1 MEELNGGGGRG
12 EIFFLPGVGEECK
25 ERGREKKAAMVT
37 AALLNKRTV
46 SKVTG
51 ALDLAGEVGGW
62 ICMSV
67 WEK

>member
-1 MEELNGGGGRG
+1 MEGLNGGGGWG
-12 EIFFLPGVGEECK
+12 EIFFLPGVWGRMQR
-25 ERGREKKAAMVT
+25 ERKREK
-37 AALLNKRTV
+37 ALLNKRTV

-51 ALDLAGEVGGW
+51 ALDLAGVVGGW